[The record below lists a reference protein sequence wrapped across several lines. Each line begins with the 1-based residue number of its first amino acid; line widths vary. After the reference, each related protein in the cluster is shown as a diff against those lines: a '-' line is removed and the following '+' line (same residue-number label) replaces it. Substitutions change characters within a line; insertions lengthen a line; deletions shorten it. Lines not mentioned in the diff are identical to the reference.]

1 MRKNSPDI
9 RLIVGIVLAHVLMYF
24 TFEDKSIFWYIFSAT
39 MLFLISFAIISIEL
53 DHQETFTQNLLWGT
67 LSGVFLYG
75 IFWLG
80 YTGLSFIGL
89 SITEPVAKLYS
100 YYGAKNIWQ
109 YLLLIVLFAPGEEI
123 FWRGFVQKRVMNY
136 TNGFLAVGISSILFA
151 SVQFY
156 SGSWALVLAALI
168 AGLYWGT
175 IYLWKRSIVL
185 LITSHIIFSLL
196 LFVFLPLV

>member
-196 LFVFLPLV
+196 LFVFFPLV

>member
-109 YLLLIVLFAPGEEI
+109 YLLLIFLFAPGEEI

-196 LFVFLPLV
+196 LFVFFPLV

>member
-80 YTGLSFIGL
+80 YTVLSFIGL

-109 YLLLIVLFAPGEEI
+109 YLLLIFLFAPGEDI
-123 FWRGFVQKRVMNY
+123 FCRGFVQKRVMNY

-196 LFVFLPLV
+196 LFVFFPLV

>member
-9 RLIVGIVLAHVLMYF
+9 RLVVGIVLAHVLMYF

-53 DHQETFTQNLLWGT
+53 DHQQSFTQNLLWGT

-80 YTGLSFIGL
+80 YTVLSFIGV
-89 SITEPVAKLYS
+89 SITEPVEKLYS

-109 YLLLIVLFAPGEEI
+109 YLLLIFLFAPGEEI

-136 TNGFLAVGISSILFA
+136 INGFLAVGIASILFA

-156 SGSWALVLAALI
+156 SGSWALPLAALV

-196 LFVFLPLV
+196 LFVFSPLV

>member
-100 YYGAKNIWQ
+100 YYGAKIIWQ

-196 LFVFLPLV
+196 LFVFFPLV

>member
-80 YTGLSFIGL
+80 YTVLSFIGL

-109 YLLLIVLFAPGEEI
+109 YLLLIFLFAPGEEI

-196 LFVFLPLV
+196 LFVFFPLV

>member
-1 MRKNSPDI
+1 MRKNLPDI

-109 YLLLIVLFAPGEEI
+109 YLLLIFLFAPGEEI

-196 LFVFLPLV
+196 LFVFFPLV